1 MKSVHAIGIGAL
13 IVALGIMA
21 GAFGA
26 HALKERLDSY
36 LLGVY
41 EKAVFYQLLHGVG
54 ILCLGLIAETRVLPE
69 DEVARTVLLLLVG
82 TIIFSGTLY
91 GVSVFGVRWLGA
103 VTPIGGSLMIIGW
116 CYLTFSA
123 FRRQ

>member
-1 MKSVHAIGIGAL
+1 VHAIGIGAL

>member
-1 MKSVHAIGIGAL
+1 VKSVHAIGIGAL